1 MGQGAGSRSGVGRHR
16 QHRDLAEFGHTIIS
30 GVVMQKH
37 AAAIVLVSVVAGC
50 SGDNVTGLTAN
61 ASTIT
66 ATSATIRAAAATH
79 VSGSCETT
87 PVAPPVVVFPILR
100 QEDTGI
106 CQLSHLG
113 RTVLHAFRVVNLA
126 NGTQV
131 AQITY
136 TAANGDVLRTTAV
149 GTSSPPGPTSFLF
162 TGTTTIVGGTGR
174 FANATG
180 ALQAE
185 GEVNLITAT
194 ALISYDGWIAY
205 DASDRSN

>member
-1 MGQGAGSRSGVGRHR
+1 MHKRSG
-16 QHRDLAEFGHTIIS
+16 TIF
-30 GVVMQKH
+30 
-37 AAAIVLVSVVAGC
+37 VLMF
-50 SGDNVTGLTAN
+50 GLTACSTDTLTGLSSN
-61 ASTIT
+61 TPAIQRTSLAS
-66 ATSATIRAAAATH
+66 RNPAATH

-106 CQLSHLG
+106 CHLSHLG

-149 GTSSPPGPTSFLF
+149 GTSSPPGPISFLF

-180 ALQAE
+180 VLQAQ
-185 GEVNLITAT
+185 GEVNLTTAN
-194 ALISYDGWIAY
+194 ASISYDGWIAY

>member
-1 MGQGAGSRSGVGRHR
+1 MRKRSG
-16 QHRDLAEFGHTIIS
+16 T
-30 GVVMQKH
+30 
-37 AAAIVLVSVVAGC
+37 IVLLILAIAGC
-50 SGDNVTGLTAN
+50 SGDDITGLTPVAR
-61 ASTIT
+61 AVSRTST
-66 ATSATIRAAAATH
+66 TSRAAAANH
-79 VSGSCETT
+79 VRGSCETT
-87 PVAPPVVVFPILR
+87 PVAPPVVVFPILQ
-100 QEDTGI
+100 QEDIGT

-113 RTVLHAFRVVNLA
+113 RTVLHAFRVVNLV

-185 GEVNLITAT
+185 GEVNLITAN
-194 ALISYDGWIAY
+194 ASIAYDGWIAY
-205 DASDRSN
+205 DASDRSNR

>member
-1 MGQGAGSRSGVGRHR
+1 MRKRSG
-16 QHRDLAEFGHTIIS
+16 T
-30 GVVMQKH
+30 
-37 AAAIVLVSVVAGC
+37 IVLVTMVIGGC
-50 SGDNVTGLTAN
+50 SGDNVTGLTPN
-61 ASTIT
+61 AAATT
-66 ATSATIRAAAATH
+66 RTSAASRAVAATH

-185 GEVNLITAT
+185 GEVNLITAN
-194 ALISYDGWIAY
+194 ASISYDGWIAY